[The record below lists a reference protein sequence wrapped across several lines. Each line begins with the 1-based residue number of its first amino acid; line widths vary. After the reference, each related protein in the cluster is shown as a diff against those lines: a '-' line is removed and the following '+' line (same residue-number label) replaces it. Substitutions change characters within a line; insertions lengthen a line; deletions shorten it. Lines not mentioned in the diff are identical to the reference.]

1 MKALNNNIYIALA
14 AIIFLIG
21 GSACQRE
28 YLDLKPKGKLIA
40 QSTSDYN
47 LLFNNTA
54 LINTGTGVTEYP
66 NGQLILGDEVLSTEP
81 YFSGAAL
88 RTQRFFRYD
97 KDLYNPEDDNAEM
110 KGIMTQLYTYNKIAT
125 EVPESTGGTDEQKK
139 ALYAEAIAN
148 RAWCYFMLVNFY
160 GKPYSPATAS
170 TDLAFPIITV
180 ADVAETKFTR
190 ATVQAVY
197 DFMIRD
203 LTEAIPLLP
212 KNTSIRARLGKA
224 GAEGLL
230 GKVLVF
236 MGRYSDAL
244 PYLNSSIDDLPTNY
258 PVAFY
263 NLNITMANAGTAGAW
278 GYNPTTNP
286 AGFQSL
292 YPTAWLN
299 TENIFCKQVNAGAFN
314 ADRSD
319 ILLTPEA
326 AALFKSSDMRLRF
339 FSSKENGGAAL
350 PIAGTLRRNSG
361 TVVQIGIR
369 LADIQLL
376 RAECLARTDRTADA
390 IAILEAFRTTRMP
403 AADAKVTISDKT
415 ALIRFVID
423 ERTREFAVNGFR
435 WFDMRRLSTDPL
447 FSSTVYKHRYY
458 DATGK
463 VTEYILTPDRFTL
476 RFTQKVID
484 ANPGMPNNP

>member
-1 MKALNNNIYIALA
+1 MKALNNALYAALA
-14 AIIFLIG
+14 AFILTAG
-21 GSACQRE
+21 VSGCKRD

-40 QSTSDYN
+40 ESTSDYN

-54 LINTGTGVTEYP
+54 LINTGAGVTEFP
-66 NGQLILGDEVLSTEP
+66 NGQLIMGDEVLSTEP
-81 YFSGAAL
+81 YFSGATL

-97 KDLYNPEDDNAEM
+97 KDTYNPEDDNAEM
-110 KGIMTQLYTYNKIAT
+110 KGIMTQLYTYNKIAN
-125 EVPESTGGTDEQKK
+125 EVLESTGGTEEQKR

-160 GKPYSPATAS
+160 GKPYHPATAG
-170 TDLAFPIITV
+170 TDLAFPIITT

-190 ATVQAVY
+190 ATVQQVY
-197 DFMIRD
+197 DFMIKD
-203 LTEAIPLLP
+203 LSDAIPALP
-212 KNTSIRARLGKA
+212 KNTSIRARMGKA
-224 GAEGLL
+224 AAEGLL

-236 MGRYSDAL
+236 MGRYADAL
-244 PYLNSSIDDLPTNY
+244 PYLNSSIDDLPSNY
-258 PVAFY
+258 PVALY
-263 NLNITMANAGTAGAW
+263 NLNVTMANAGTAGAW
-278 GYNPTTNP
+278 GYNPATNP

-299 TENIFCKQVNAGAFN
+299 TENIFCKQVNAGALT

-326 AALFKSSDMRLRF
+326 AALFRPSDMRLRF
-339 FSSKENGGAAL
+339 FSNKETGGVAL
-350 PIAGTLRRNSG
+350 AFPGALRRNSG

-376 RAECLARTDRTADA
+376 RAECLARTDKSAEA
-390 IAILEAFRTTRMP
+390 IAILEAFRLTRMS
-403 AADAKVTISDKT
+403 AADARVSLTDKA
-415 ALIRFVID
+415 ALIRFIID
-423 ERTREFAVNGFR
+423 ERIREFAINGFR

-463 VTEYILTPDRFTL
+463 LTEYPLSPERFTL

-484 ANPGMPNNP
+484 ANPGMSNNP

>member
-1 MKALNNNIYIALA
+1 MKALNNTIHAALA
-14 AIIFLIG
+14 AVLLATGISG
-21 GSACQRE
+21 CQRD

-40 QSTSDYN
+40 ESTSDYN

-54 LINTGTGVTEYP
+54 LINTGSGPTEFP
-66 NGQLILGDEVLSTEP
+66 NGQLIMGDEVLSTEP
-81 YFSGAAL
+81 YFSGATL

-97 KDLYNPEDDNAEM
+97 RDTYNPEDDNAEM
-110 KGIMTQLYTYNKIAT
+110 KGIMTQLYTYNKIAN
-125 EVPESTGGTDEQKK
+125 EVLESTNGTEELKK
-139 ALYAEAIAN
+139 ALYAEAVAN

-160 GKPYSPATAS
+160 GKPYNSATAN
-170 TDLAFPIITV
+170 TDLAFPIISV

-190 ATVQAVY
+190 ATVQQVY
-197 DFMIRD
+197 DFMIKD

-212 KNTSIRARLGKA
+212 RNTSIRARMGKA
-224 GAEGLL
+224 AAEGLL

-258 PVAFY
+258 TVALY
-263 NLNITMANAGTAGAW
+263 NLNITMANAGTVGAW
-278 GYNPTTNP
+278 GYNPITNP
-286 AGFQSL
+286 SGFQSL

-314 ADRSD
+314 SDRSD

-326 AALFKSSDMRLRF
+326 AALFKPSDMRMRF
-339 FSSKENGGAAL
+339 FSNKETGGAAL
-350 PIAGTLRRNSG
+350 AFPGALRRNSG

-376 RAECLARTDRTADA
+376 RSECLARMDKSVEA
-390 IAILEAFRTTRMP
+390 IAILEAFRMTRMS
-403 AADAKVTISDKT
+403 AADARVSITDKPS
-415 ALIRFVID
+415 LIRFIID
-423 ERTREFAVNGFR
+423 ERTREFAINGFR
-435 WFDMRRLSTDPL
+435 WFDMRRLSNDPL
-447 FSSTVYKHRYY
+447 FSSVVYKHRYY

-463 VTEYILTPDRFTL
+463 LTEFPLSPERFTL

-484 ANPGMPNNP
+484 ANPGMLNNP

>member
-1 MKALNNNIYIALA
+1 MKALNKINYIAITAFILVA
-14 AIIFLIG
+14 GF
-21 GSACQRE
+21 SACKRD
-28 YLDLKPKGKLIA
+28 YLDLSPKGKLIA

-54 LINTGTGVTEYP
+54 LINTGAGVTEFP
-66 NGQLILGDEVLSTEP
+66 NGQLIMGDEVLSSEP
-81 YFSGAAL
+81 YFSSAAL

-97 KDLYNPEDDNAEM
+97 KDTYNPEDDNAEM
-110 KGIMTQLYTYNKIAT
+110 KGIMTQLYTYNKIAN
-125 EVPESTGGTDEQKK
+125 EVMESTGGTDDQKK
-139 ALYAEAIAN
+139 ALYAEAVAN

-160 GKPYSPATAS
+160 GKPYNSLTATS
-170 TDLAFPIITV
+170 DLAFPIITV

-197 DFMIRD
+197 DFMIKD
-203 LTEAIPLLP
+203 LTDAIPSLP

-224 GAEGLL
+224 AAEGLL

-236 MGRYSDAL
+236 MGRYTDAL
-244 PYLNSSIDDLPTNY
+244 PYLNNAIDDLPTNY
-258 PVAFY
+258 TVALY
-263 NLNITMANAGTAGAW
+263 NLNVTMANAGTTGAW

-286 AGFQSL
+286 SSFQSL

-299 TENIFCKQVNAGAFN
+299 TENIFCKQVNAGAFT

-326 AALFKSSDMRLRF
+326 AALFRPSDMRVRF
-339 FSSKENGGAAL
+339 FSTKASGGAAL
-350 PIAGTLRRNSG
+350 PVTGALRRNSG

-369 LADIQLL
+369 LADVQLL
-376 RAECLARTDRTADA
+376 RAECLARTGKIADA
-390 IAILEAFRTTRMP
+390 ITILEAFRTTRMP
-403 AADAKVTISDKT
+403 AADAKVSINDQS
-415 ALIRFVID
+415 ALIRFIID
-423 ERTREFAVNGFR
+423 ERTREFAINGFR

-447 FSSTVYKHRYY
+447 FSSTIYKHKYY
-458 DATGK
+458 DANGK
-463 VTEYILTPDRFTL
+463 LTEYTLTPDRFTL